1 MEIRI
6 KTLKFDASEKLL
18 AFVEKKVSRIE
29 KFFDSAAQ
37 VPEVSLENTK
47 DGKKAK
53 LKVHIPG
60 DDLIIDRS
68 ADTFENAITECVDAM
83 KEKLTRSK
91 EKAYE
96 K

>member
-37 VPEVSLENTK
+37 VAEVSLENTK

-68 ADTFENAITECVDAM
+68 ADTFENTITECVDAM

>member
-18 AFVEKKVSRIE
+18 AFVEKKVARIE

-37 VPEVSLENTK
+37 VAEVSLENTK
-47 DGKKAK
+47 DSKKAK

>member
-18 AFVEKKVSRIE
+18 AFVEKKVARIE

-37 VPEVSLENTK
+37 VAEGSLENTK

-60 DDLIIDRS
+60 DDLIIERS

>member
-18 AFVEKKVSRIE
+18 AFVEKKVARIE

-37 VPEVSLENTK
+37 VAEVSLENTK

-60 DDLIIDRS
+60 DDLIIERS
-68 ADTFENAITECVDAM
+68 ADTVENAITECVDAM